1 MVFEHFSLLIFLSVS
16 YLPNWPDFRG
26 SPNCPNLARFLLKVQ
41 KKSGHFQFSPKT
53 YIKIRQNPCI
63 FVLQGLNLSFR
74 KWFSDPWIWYLEKFS
89 TRKLYIFDFIQTNDV
104 DHEFDDQWKKAT
116 DRSMSQNLPLHS
128 TAIKFCLHKTSTF
141 VLKSWNCPNF

>member
-1 MVFEHFSLLIFLSVS
+1 MWCYNEGLNFKWYSSILVFWSSYRFHTCQTDPIFGA
-16 YLPNWPDFRG
+16 PRIWPDFCWKSR
-26 SPNCPNLARFLLKVQ
+26 

-89 TRKLYIFDFIQTNDV
+89 TRKLYIFGFIPTNDV
-104 DHEFDDQWKKAT
+104 DHEFDDRWKKPQIVRCPKICRCIPL
-116 DRSMSQNLPLHS
+116 RSNFVCTKPQLMS
-128 TAIKFCLHKTSTF
+128 
-141 VLKSWNCPNF
+141 